1 MKVLI
6 ISDITLETLNRKQ
19 LLHSKYNFSFI
30 FSEDL
35 LYKLE
40 QFDEFKK
47 FDFIYIHFDSYFKRY
62 RKEYIS
68 LLLNSILNLSNK
80 TKKNIAISN
89 LLYSGWSEQS
99 LINNCGAISSSIK
112 LFQSQIEILLN
123 KQNVYFFDIDSLIRK
138 IGISQTYNYSLGHLY
153 QLPYTKSF
161 LESFATYLDQII
173 FKISTPDKK
182 VIILDC
188 DNTLWKG
195 IVGEDG
201 VDGLLCDLNADGIVF
216 YHFQQ
221 FIKSRKEMGFILC
234 LCSKNNEEDVKK
246 VFLNKRMPLQWD
258 DFVVK
263 KINWINKDQNI
274 KEIANELSLGTDS
287 FIFIDDNE
295 FEINLVKES
304 LLDVTL
310 FKMTTEYH
318 NLIQLTNH
326 ICFLKKNI
334 TNEDLLKTQQYIS
347 EAKRKGIEQNSLS
360 FEDYIK
366 SLEIVIKI
374 DENLES
380 DLIRVSQLT
389 EKTNQF
395 NFNKNYYSVEE
406 LKENILKGRFKCFTL
421 RVSDKFGDY
430 GLVGVILFEIDKN
443 KVFLEN
449 YILSCR
455 ILGRRIEFDFLDF
468 AKGKIEEIYKRKI
481 DEIRFKITEK
491 NIPAQNFYNQIIQT
505 K

>member
-19 LLHSKYNFSFI
+19 LVHSKYSYSFI

-35 LYKLE
+35 LYELE
-40 QFDEFKK
+40 QFDEFNRY
-47 FDFIYIHFDSYFKRY
+47 DLIYIHFDCYFKRY

-68 LLLNSILNLSNK
+68 LLLNSILILSNK
-80 TKKNIAISN
+80 TQKNIALSN

-99 LINNCGAISSSIK
+99 LINNCGTISSAIK
-112 LFQSQIEILLN
+112 VFQSQIELLLN
-123 KQNVYFFDIDSLIRK
+123 KQNVYFFDIDSLIRE
-138 IGISQTYNYSLGHLY
+138 IGITQAYNYSLGHLY
-153 QLPYTKSF
+153 QLPYTKTF

-173 FKISTPDKK
+173 LKISSPDKK

-195 IVGEDG
+195 IVGEEGLDG
-201 VDGLLCDLNADGIVF
+201 VVCDLNADGIVF

-221 FIKSRKEMGFILC
+221 FIKSRKEMGFVLC
-234 LCSKNNEEDVKK
+234 LCSKNNEEDVKE

-263 KINWINKDQNI
+263 KINWNNKDHNI
-274 KEIANELSLGTDS
+274 KEIAHELSLGTES

-295 FEINLVKES
+295 FEINIVKES
-304 LLDVTL
+304 LPEVTL

-318 NLIQLTNH
+318 NFIELTNH
-326 ICFLKKNI
+326 IIFSKKNI
-334 TNEDLLKTQQYIS
+334 TNEDILKTEQYKN
-347 EAKRKGIEQNSLS
+347 EAKRKELEQNTLS

-366 SLEIVIKI
+366 SLEIVMKI
-374 DENLES
+374 DEDLES

-395 NFNKNYYSVEE
+395 NFNKNYFSVEE
-406 LKENILKGRFKCFTL
+406 LKENIFKGRFKCFTL

-430 GLVGVILFEIDKN
+430 GLVGVILIELKKDK
-443 KVFLEN
+443 VILEN

-455 ILGRRIEFDFLDF
+455 ILGRRIEFDFLDYV
-468 AKGKIEEIYKRKI
+468 KRKIEETYNKKI
-481 DEIRFKITEK
+481 DEIRFSVTAK
-491 NIPAQNFYNQIIQT
+491 NIPAQNFYNQIM
-505 K
+505 KAK